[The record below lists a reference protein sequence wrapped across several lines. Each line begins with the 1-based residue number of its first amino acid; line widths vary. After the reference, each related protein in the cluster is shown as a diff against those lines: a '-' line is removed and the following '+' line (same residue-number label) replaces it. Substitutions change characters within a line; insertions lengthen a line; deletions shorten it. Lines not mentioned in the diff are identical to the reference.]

1 MLETVVVPDA
11 CGVLPA
17 AGTPVPC
24 PADELTGDDGL
35 ASGCGVGLA
44 ETELVGVPV
53 ALAEVRTIGDFDG
66 AFVAGAVQVLSA
78 VGVGV
83 LLALEAGV
91 ALGVGLPAAFGL
103 LLPLGLVLP
112 LGLAVELALALELAL
127 AGAVGLAGELGG
139 GVEGVV
145 RVEAAD
151 GDTDE
156 LGDGVGEAADD
167 GGQDGIGVG
176 SCRAP
181 AVVADPAPPAKA
193 RPPPPAA
200 AELGVLA
207 ALWPSRAAETDE
219 VSAWRSGGTE
229 ARTAPAANTAQAS
242 AIAGLIS
249 ASRQSLGRRA

>member
-1 MLETVVVPDA
+1 
-11 CGVLPA
+11 VLPA
-17 AGTPVPC
+17 AGAPAFC

-35 ASGCGVGLA
+35 VSACGVGLA
-44 ETELVGVPV
+44 GAELAGVPV
-53 ALAEVRTIGDFDG
+53 GLADVRTIGDFVA
-66 AFVAGAVQVLSA
+66 AFVADAVQVLSA

-83 LLALEAGV
+83 GVLLGLEAGV
-91 ALGVGLPAAFGL
+91 ALGVALPVAFGL
-103 LLPLGLVLP
+103 VLPLGLVLS

-156 LGDGVGEAADD
+156 LGDEVGEAADD
-167 GGQDGIGVG
+167 CRQDVIGVG
-176 SCRAP
+176 WRCA
-181 AVVADPAPPAKA
+181 ADVVSDPAPPVRA

-200 AELGVLA
+200 AEPGVLA
-207 ALWPSRAAETDE
+207 ALWPSRAADTDE

-249 ASRQSLGRRA
+249 ASRQSLGRRAWTREPRPAP